1 MRDDE
6 HGRKRVRAAWLH
18 PEPAQAASIDI
29 VAPPW
34 ELQEQILRAKCAA
47 VDDELLVDVLA
58 LLKNRGS
65 RGRHDSTRDMLS
77 LAQYAQKLKQLG
89 VDTPL
94 ARAAEQ
100 VLEDAVA

>member
-1 MRDDE
+1 MF
-6 HGRKRVRAAWLH
+6 
-18 PEPAQAASIDI
+18 
-29 VAPPW
+29 
-34 ELQEQILRAKCAA
+34 
-47 VDDELLVDVLA
+47 A
-58 LLKNRGS
+58 LLKKRVKQ
-65 RGRHDSTRDMLS
+65 GRHDSTRDMLS